1 MHVALLPH
9 HIYPSPFHLFIRSR
23 AMFTPQRKQKNTSH
37 LAHTKRVVGA
47 FVSKATSC
55 YIFCA
60 MYTSLLCA
68 CSYVVLSIF
77 FPSFSLFSPCHCRIH
92 LKPIF
97 FPSHSS
103 LSFYYDVDHKKA
115 VFTFNIFNP
124 PIFYMFFSPNVA
136 SSSYGVRDEEKLF
149 FCHFTFQIGKAWMDM
164 CICGVHGV

>member
-1 MHVALLPH
+1 MHAYINQLAEHDVVSCLHFFCCCSSFIDSVHVALLPH

-77 FPSFSLFSPCHCRIH
+77 FLLSHSFLLAIAESISNQS
-92 LKPIF
+92 F
-97 FPSHSS
+97 FPHTP
-103 LSFYYDVDHKKA
+103 LSPS
-115 VFTFNIFNP
+115 TT
-124 PIFYMFFSPNVA
+124 M
-136 SSSYGVRDEEKLF
+136 
-149 FCHFTFQIGKAWMDM
+149 
-164 CICGVHGV
+164 